1 MNHKYRKNML
11 DNSID
16 GRQSKGRDS
25 FTLSDGQVVDKYDV
39 SECVG
44 CSVTTSNKRLR
55 HYSDPEIVFMSARQF
70 RAEGYAS
77 VWHTPKKKISAVEKE
92 DSELN
97 ANLWKLI
104 MQNI

>member
-1 MNHKYRKNML
+1 MNHKYRKNVL

-16 GRQSKGRDS
+16 GRQSKGRES
-25 FTLSDGQVVDKYDV
+25 FTLDDGQVVDKYDV
-39 SECVG
+39 SASVG

-55 HYSDPEIVFMSARQF
+55 HYSDPKIVFMSARQF

-77 VWHTPKKKISAVEKE
+77 VWHTPKKKISTIKKD

-97 ANLWKLI
+97 AKLWKRI

>member
-1 MNHKYRKNML
+1 ML

-16 GRQSKGRDS
+16 GRQSKGRDR
-25 FTLSDGQVVDKYDV
+25 FTLDDGQVVDKYDV
-39 SECVG
+39 SERVG

-55 HYSDPEIVFMSARQF
+55 HYTDPKIVFMPAKKF

-77 VWHTPKKKISAVEKE
+77 VYHTTREKISTVEKE